1 MAVYEQYRS
10 VEAGEVSLDGLDVEI
25 AVTQPKDDS
34 LEFEVSVWN
43 LTDDT
48 WSKIESGDLCRV
60 ELGWGG
66 GPVET
71 VVLGEIDTLNRTSDG
86 RDIEH
91 TIAGVDETEAALKV
105 RPKGRTW
112 KDKRV
117 DQIASELVSGV
128 GLSAQTEAAGPPIS
142 GTWSVTA
149 DKTVSKWL
157 DDLIQIAANKT
168 GVEWEW
174 FSTAGQVHVLPRSS
188 KASDAPKL
196 SYGGMLTSIGEKSS
210 TDDDTEGQ
218 LTFEAMCEPR
228 IAKGAAVAVET
239 EQFSG
244 GYRVSDYEFSSSTVS
259 GDHFVEGTLTP
270 IDADYSIA

>member
-25 AVTQPKDDS
+25 TVTQPKDDS

-48 WSKIESGDLCRV
+48 WSKIETGDLCRV
-60 ELGWGG
+60 ELGWAD

-117 DQIASELVSGV
+117 DQIATELVSSI
-128 GLSAQTEAAGPPIS
+128 GLSAKTEAAGSPIS
-142 GTWSVTA
+142 GTWSATD
-149 DKTVSKWL
+149 DKTISKWL

-196 SYGGMLTSIGEKSS
+196 SYGGMLSSIGEKSS

-218 LTFEAMCEPR
+218 LAFEAMCEPR
-228 IAKGAAVAVET
+228 ITKGAAVAVET

-244 GYRVSDYEFSSSTVS
+244 GYRVSDYELSSSTVS

>member
-25 AVTQPKDDS
+25 TVTQPKDDS

-43 LTDDT
+43 LTEDT

-60 ELGWGG
+60 ELGWSD

-71 VVLGEIDTLNRTSDG
+71 VVLGEIDTLSRGSDG

-91 TIAGVDETEAALKV
+91 TIAGVGETDAALKV
-105 RPKGRTW
+105 RPEPQTW

-117 DQIASELVSGV
+117 DQIATELVSSI
-128 GLSAQTEAAGPPIS
+128 GLSAKTEAAGSPIS
-142 GTWSVTA
+142 GTWSATD
-149 DKTVSKWL
+149 DKTISKWL

-196 SYGGMLTSIGEKSS
+196 SYGEMLSSIGEKSS

-228 IAKGAAVAVET
+228 ITKGSAVAVDT

-244 GYRVSDYEFSSSTVS
+244 AYRVSDYEFSSSTVS

-270 IDADYSIA
+270 IDADYSIV

>member
-10 VEAGEVSLDGLDVEI
+10 VEAGEVSLDGLDVEVS
-25 AVTQPKDDS
+25 VTQPKDDS

-60 ELGWGG
+60 ELGWAD
-66 GPVET
+66 GPVGT

-91 TIAGVDETEAALKV
+91 TIGGVDETEAALKV
-105 RPKGRTW
+105 RPEGRTW
-112 KDKRV
+112 KGKRV

-142 GTWSVTA
+142 ETWSVTA

-228 IAKGAAVAVET
+228 ITKGAAVAVET